1 MPAALDFN
9 LPWLL
14 LLAPLALLP
23 LLRQRADTLSYSYL
37 PWLPADRAG
46 RLMGALWRAM
56 GVLALLAT
64 IVALAGPG
72 LPETQVLRTGRGA
85 EILVLMDRSRSMDER
100 MLPAD
105 WRNIDPLL
113 RRHQARSRGP
123 QKGQVA
129 RELLS
134 KFVAQRPDDRF
145 SLMFFSTRPL
155 HVVPFTQ
162 RDEVVQAGIAAA
174 GVGRG
179 LADTDMARAIQAAIK
194 EFEGRA
200 YTGSRIILLVSD
212 GAARLDDETQAAIA
226 SGLQRNRITLN
237 WIYLRSVNSPLLDSD
252 AAESESTPEIGLH
265 RFFKTLRTPYAAYQ
279 AESEEELTQAVEDVG
294 RQQNYPLDYF
304 ERVPRHDLTRHCL
317 VAAALACL
325 ALVVFRALLLRRW
338 R

>member
-1 MPAALDFN
+1 MSTVDFN
-9 LPWLL
+9 LPWV
-14 LLAPLALLP
+14 LLALPLALLP
-23 LLRQRADTLSYSYL
+23 LQRQRADTLSFSYL
-37 PWLPADRAG
+37 PWLPSDRAG
-46 RLMGALWRAM
+46 QVLGWLWRIV
-56 GVLALLAT
+56 GVVALFASV
-64 IVALAGPG
+64 VALAGPG

-85 EILVLMDRSRSMDER
+85 EVLVLMDRSRSMDER

-113 RRHQARSRGP
+113 RRHQATSRGP

-129 RELLS
+129 RDLLA
-134 KFVAQRPDDRF
+134 KFVRQRPDDRF
-145 SLMFFSTRPL
+145 SLMFFSTRPM

-179 LADTDMARAIQAAIK
+179 LADTDVARALGAAIK

-212 GAARLDDETQAAIA
+212 GAARLDDETKVAIA
-226 SGLQRNRITLN
+226 NGLQRNRITLN

-252 AAESESTPEIGLH
+252 AAESESTPEMSLH

-279 AESEEELTQAVEDVG
+279 AESEEELAQAVADVS

-304 ERVPRHDLTRHCL
+304 ERVPRRDLTRHFL
-317 VAAALACL
+317 AAAAAACL
-325 ALVVFRALLLRRW
+325 ALVLFRSMLLRSW
-338 R
+338 K